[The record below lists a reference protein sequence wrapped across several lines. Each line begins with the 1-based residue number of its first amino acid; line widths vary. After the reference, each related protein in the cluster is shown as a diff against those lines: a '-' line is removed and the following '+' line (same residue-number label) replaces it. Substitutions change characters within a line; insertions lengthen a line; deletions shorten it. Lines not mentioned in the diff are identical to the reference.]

1 MRFST
6 LLRTKE
12 GYYVRDPERDCVY
25 CPGGEGLRKKSIK
38 KNGATRYANKR
49 ACSKCPF
56 REKCITGN
64 TKWKELDFSKDM
76 LEKCAKWCDHQ
87 DDAEHPFGTIKRA
100 LGAVYFLLKSKRK
113 VGGEFAL
120 MAT

>member
-1 MRFST
+1 MRFFT
-6 LLRTKE
+6 LLRAKE
-12 GYYVRDPERDCVY
+12 EYYVRDPERDCVY
-25 CPGGEGLRKKSIK
+25 CPGGEGLLKKSIK

-64 TKWKELDFSKDM
+64 TKW
-76 LEKCAKWCDHQ
+76 CDHQ

-113 VGGEFAL
+113 VVGNL
-120 MAT
+120 RSWRRDIT